1 MVAVKGFRGIRYN
14 EEKVAD
20 FSKVVA
26 PPYDV
31 IDANGQDEL
40 YNKSPLNVI
49 RLILAKGEGD
59 ERYSNA
65 KNTLDQWLSESVL
78 LRDDAPSIYPYY
90 QEFEFEGQVFRRKG
104 FIAVV
109 KIEEPDKKSIFA
121 HERTFSK
128 HKEDRLKLTDACT
141 ANLSQVFTVYSDK
154 EGKVEDLIDENL
166 GEPLVDVYN
175 EENVRNTLWKISDKD
190 ILDKVTKAFKD
201 KTLLIADGHHRYE
214 TALNYRNKRR
224 AEDGNPVGE
233 QPYDYVMMYI
243 SRGEGEGLIINP
255 THRVVKN
262 TGGLSGQELTEKL
275 KEYFEVREA
284 TFEEASNLK
293 EDQIGVVLQ
302 DTGKSLVLT
311 SKQKFDK
318 EYNNI
323 GVMLLHNIIFKNIID
338 EEKAE
343 ILYTKS
349 ADELKSLVENK
360 DYKAG
365 FILPKLKSDDIFDV
379 VTDDTKMPHKTTYFY
394 PKILSG
400 LVFNPL
406 W

>member
-1 MVAVKGFRGIRYN
+1 MVLVKGFRGIRYN
-14 EEKVAD
+14 EDKVSD
-20 FSKVVA
+20 FSRVVA

-31 IDANGQDEL
+31 IDEKGQDDL
-40 YNKSPLNVI
+40 YNRSPLNVI

-59 ERYSNA
+59 KRYSNA
-65 KNTLDQWLSESVL
+65 KQTLDEWLAGSVL
-78 LRDDAPSIYPYY
+78 KQDDSLSIYPYY
-90 QEFEFEGQVFRRKG
+90 QEFEFEGQKFRRKG
-104 FIAVV
+104 FIAAV
-109 KIEEPDKKSIFA
+109 KIEEPDKKSILA

-128 HKEDRLKLTDACT
+128 HKEDRLKLTDACK

-154 EGKVEDLIDENL
+154 EGKVEDLIDKNL
-166 GEPLVDVYN
+166 GDPIVDVYSD
-175 EENVRNTLWKISDKD
+175 ENVRNTLWKISDQNIID
-190 ILDKVTKAFKD
+190 EVTSSFKD

-214 TALNYRNKRR
+214 TAINYRNKRR
-224 AEDGNPVGE
+224 AEDGNPPGE
-233 QPYDYVMMYI
+233 KPYDYVMMYI
-243 SRGEGEGLIINP
+243 SRGEGEGLVINP

-262 TGGLSGQELTEKL
+262 TGGLSADQLKEKL
-275 KEYFEVREA
+275 KEYFHVKET
-284 TFEEASNLK
+284 TFDDAASLA
-293 EDQIGVVLQ
+293 EDQIGVYLG
-302 DTGKSLVLT
+302 DANKSLILE

-318 EYNNI
+318 KYNNI

-338 EEKAE
+338 EEKAD

-349 ADELKSLVENK
+349 SDELKGLVDDK
-360 DYKAG
+360 GYQAG

-379 VTDDTKMPHKTTYFY
+379 VLDDTKMPHKTTYFY

>member
-1 MVAVKGFRGIRYN
+1 M
-14 EEKVAD
+14 
-20 FSKVVA
+20 
-26 PPYDV
+26 
-31 IDANGQDEL
+31 
-40 YNKSPLNVI
+40 
-49 RLILAKGEGD
+49 
-59 ERYSNA
+59 
-65 KNTLDQWLSESVL
+65 
-78 LRDDAPSIYPYY
+78 
-90 QEFEFEGQVFRRKG
+90 
-104 FIAVV
+104 
-109 KIEEPDKKSIFA
+109 
-121 HERTFSK
+121 
-128 HKEDRLKLTDACT
+128 
-141 ANLSQVFTVYSDK
+141 YSDK
-154 EGKVEDLIDENL
+154 EGKVEDLIDNNL

-190 ILDKVTKAFKD
+190 ILDQVTKAFRD

-224 AEDGNPVGE
+224 AEEGNPAGE

-262 TGGLSGQELTEKL
+262 TGGISGEELTEKL
-275 KEYFEVREA
+275 KEYFEVKEA
-284 TFEEASNLK
+284 TFEDASDLR

-318 EYNNI
+318 KYNNI

-349 ADELKSLVENK
+349 AEELKDLVDNK

-365 FILPKLKSDDIFDV
+365 FILPKLNSDDIFDV
-379 VTDDTKMPHKTTYFY
+379 VIDDTKMPHKTTYFY

>member
-1 MVAVKGFRGIRYN
+1 MVSVKGFRGIRYN
-14 EEKVAD
+14 EDKVAD

-31 IDANGQDEL
+31 IDDHEQDEL
-40 YNKSPLNVI
+40 YKKSPLNVI
-49 RLILAKGEGD
+49 RLILAKGEGED
-59 ERYSNA
+59 RYSNA
-65 KNTLDQWLSESVL
+65 KNTFDEWLDSSVL
-78 LRDDAPSIYPYY
+78 IRDDTPSIYPYY
-90 QEFEFEGQVFRRKG
+90 QEFEFEGHIYKRKG

-109 KIEEPDKKSIFA
+109 KIEEPEKKSILA

-128 HKEDRLKLTDACT
+128 HKEDRLKLTDACS

-154 EGKVEDLIDENL
+154 EGKVENLIDDNL
-166 GEPLVDVYN
+166 GEPLIDVYS
-175 EENVRNTLWKISDKD
+175 EENIRNTLWKISDKD
-190 ILDKVTKAFKD
+190 LIDEITRSFKNR
-201 KTLLIADGHHRYE
+201 TLLIADGHHRYE

-224 AEDGNPVGE
+224 AEEGNPKDE
-233 QPYDYVMMYI
+233 RPYDYVMMYI

-262 TGGLSGQELTEKL
+262 LGGTGGKELVEKF
-275 KEYFEVREA
+275 KKYFDVQEA
-284 TFEEASNLK
+284 TFEETSELN

-349 ADELKSLVENK
+349 ADELKDLVENK
-360 DYKAG
+360 DYRAG

-379 VTDDTKMPHKTTYFY
+379 VMNDTKMPHKTTYFY